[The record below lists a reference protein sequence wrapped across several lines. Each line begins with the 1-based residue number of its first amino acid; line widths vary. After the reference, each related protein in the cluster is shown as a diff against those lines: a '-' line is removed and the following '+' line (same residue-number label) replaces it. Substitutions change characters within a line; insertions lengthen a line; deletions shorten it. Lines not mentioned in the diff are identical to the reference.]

1 MTSRM
6 RQPRGFTLLELVLAS
21 AIIATIAAALYGSLG
36 VAFRGRAAAQRQV
49 DAMREAH
56 LTMQVITRDFDSILP
71 AAPIPEDGV
80 LRTLAGPFYGLSTGV
95 GFGSS
100 GAHLEF
106 YTLARDPRLVGT
118 PLADGVRRVELLL
131 RTDFAEPVL
140 VRRVEANLLAETQT
154 DPYEEVIANNIRSFT
169 ARYFD
174 GYNWL
179 DEWDSTLQGDILPR
193 AVELTLEFDLAAP
206 RDPTQPYRVVR
217 IIPLSSA
224 QLSQPLTEAIDE

>member
-1 MTSRM
+1 MTLRM

-21 AIIATIAAALYGSLG
+21 AILATIAAALYGSLG

-56 LTMQVITRDFDSILP
+56 LTMRIITRDLDNILP

-80 LRTLAGPFYGLSTGV
+80 LRTLAGPFYGLPMGTGI
-95 GFGSS
+95 GTS

-106 YTLARDPRLVGT
+106 YTLARDPRLAGT

-131 RTDFAEPVL
+131 RTDLASPVL
-140 VRRVEANLLAETQT
+140 VRRVESNLLAETAT
-154 DPYEEVIANNIRSFT
+154 DPYEEVIADNIRSFA

-174 GYNWL
+174 GNNWL
-179 DEWDSTLQGDILPR
+179 DEWDSTLQGDLLPR
-193 AVELTLEFDLAAP
+193 AIELTVEFDLPAP

-217 IIPLSSA
+217 IIPLSS
-224 QLSQPLTEAIDE
+224 SQPAQSQTEVIVE